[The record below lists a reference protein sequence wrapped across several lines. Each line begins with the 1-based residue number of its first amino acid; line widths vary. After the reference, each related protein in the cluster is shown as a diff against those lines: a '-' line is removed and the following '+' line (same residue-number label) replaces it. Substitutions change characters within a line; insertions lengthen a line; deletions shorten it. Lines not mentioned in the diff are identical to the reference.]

1 MSKKTFKGF
10 TNQQTHQLLQE
21 SGYTGPAQ
29 KDDMDKFLASS
40 PKAAAQIGR
49 YAEIARMRVEGESLS
64 KTGLAVGGFTQQK
77 GTEEYTFDK
86 EAKEPDSQRIG
97 DVVTTMPLP
106 KMPL

>member
-64 KTGLAVGGFTQQK
+64 KTGLAPGGPVKVGKDAKEQFNKEQ
-77 GTEEYTFDK
+77 K
-86 EAKEPDSQRIG
+86 EAMAKQDE
-97 DVVTTMPLP
+97 
-106 KMPL
+106 